1 MGTRGIQKASTS
13 NMVGQLHNTKKG
25 RKMNWFKRM
34 VCKWVRED
42 WDNARN
48 EQDCYAT
55 PKSIAVS
62 SRDVNSEPTL
72 QFKIYNAIGGKVVEF
87 SRYDRQKDRNYHD
100 IYIIGKEEDFGA
112 KIAKIAMLES
122 LKD

>member
-1 MGTRGIQKASTS
+1 
-13 NMVGQLHNTKKG
+13 
-25 RKMNWFKRM
+25 MNFIKRM
-34 VCKWVRED
+34 IIKWVRED

-48 EQDCYAT
+48 IVQQDCYPT
-55 PKSIAVS
+55 TKNSIGIGIS
-62 SRDVNSEPTL
+62 TRDVNSDPTL

-87 SRYDRQKDRNYHD
+87 SRYDRKSDRHNHD
-100 IYIIGKEEDFGA
+100 IYIIGKEEDFGE

>member
-1 MGTRGIQKASTS
+1 
-13 NMVGQLHNTKKG
+13 
-25 RKMNWFKRM
+25 MNFIKRM
-34 VCKWVRED
+34 IVKWVRED

-48 EQDCYAT
+48 IVQQDCYPT
-55 PKSIAVS
+55 TKNSIGIGIS
-62 SRDVNSEPTL
+62 TRDVNSDPTL

-87 SRYDRQKDRNYHD
+87 SRYDRKSDRHNHD
-100 IYIIGKEEDFGA
+100 IYIIGKEEDFGE

>member
-1 MGTRGIQKASTS
+1 
-13 NMVGQLHNTKKG
+13 
-25 RKMNWFKRM
+25 MNFIKRM
-34 VCKWVRED
+34 IVKWVRDD
-42 WDNARN
+42 WDRAGR

-55 PKSIAVS
+55 VSPKNMLST
-62 SRDVNSEPTL
+62 RDVNSDPTL

-87 SRYDRQKDRNYHD
+87 SRYDRKSDCSHHD
-100 IYIIGKEEDFGA
+100 IYIIGKNEDFGE